1 MIQIKTK
8 ERGYVLHEG
17 DGFVVIATMKTTNR
31 KTGDMVQPWILLR
44 DVSPVEGVRT
54 GLDAD
59 TVCDGCVLASGNGC
73 YVNVGQAPLAVWKG
87 YHANIYPYLEP
98 REYKSVFANR
108 LLRFGAYGNPSKI
121 PLPKVKA
128 LAKACVAWT
137 GYFHDWHSMPKRS
150 AVAYGR
156 YLMASTETEASR
168 LHAKSLGL
176 RYFHV
181 AEDKP
186 EETRECLADTIG
198 LTCEQCRLCMGTT
211 KKKQRSILI
220 NPHGSQKTKAV
231 QAARG

>member
-8 ERGYVLHEG
+8 ERGYVLQEG

-31 KTGDMVQPWILLR
+31 KTGDMVQTWILLR
-44 DVSPVEGVRT
+44 DVSPVEGVKT

-59 TVCDGCVLASGNGC
+59 TVCAGCVFASGNGC

-128 LAKACVAWT
+128 LAKACFAWT

-181 AEDKP
+181 SEDKP
-186 EETRECLADTIG
+186 DETRECLADTIG

-211 KKKQRSILI
+211 KKNQRSIWI